1 VDEYFESIARQF
13 ELKISSL
20 GGRDYAVR
28 LGLMGLGATFTGM
41 VAAILHDYSHR
52 LGLIRGTQALVY
64 VGFGGLALML
74 LGFLGMMVA
83 LERDTRNLKKGLP
96 QAQMRFA
103 LCYRLVQEL
112 KYFQND
118 ELPRH
123 LEEALKLWTIL
134 FMYLYWMLNPSREQL
149 MLSRK
154 QKDFSSGREQTPMSH
169 RRLPPA
175 DFPIAL
181 ELERFSSSYPWLQV
195 SSDSKAVIQAFSQVH
210 TKISARLRDGV
221 EVPQLAA
228 ALNHLVTFFF
238 SLIPA
243 KAADPAITKQGCE
256 ELLAFAQ
263 NLARLSPYPE
273 ATHPSWFSRMASRFY
288 SAPEAFAHENTLVR
302 AVAWYLPVM
311 GIYSLGMLMAR
322 WRIPDLDLKGV
333 LISSWIG
340 VPLTIAVGA
349 AVATTRRK

>member
-1 VDEYFESIARQF
+1 MRGTKPLEYVA
-13 ELKISSL
+13 
-20 GGRDYAVR
+20 
-28 LGLMGLGATFTGM
+28 LGA
-41 VAAILHDYSHR
+41 
-52 LGLIRGTQALVY
+52 
-64 VGFGGLALML
+64 LALML

-123 LEEALKLWTIL
+123 LEEAMKLWTIL
-134 FMYLYWMLNPSREQL
+134 LMYLYWMLNPSREQL
-149 MLSRK
+149 MLSR
-154 QKDFSSGREQTPMSH
+154 
-169 RRLPPA
+169 
-175 DFPIAL
+175 
-181 ELERFSSSYPWLQV
+181 
-195 SSDSKAVIQAFSQVH
+195 IQAFSQVH

-228 ALNHLVTFFF
+228 ALNHLLTFFF

-243 KAADPAITKQGCE
+243 KAADPEITKRGRE

-273 ATHPSWFSRMASRFY
+273 AIHPNLFSRIASKVY
-288 SAPEAFAHENTLVR
+288 SVPEVFAHENALVR

-311 GIYSLGMLMAR
+311 AIYSVGMLIAR
-322 WRIPDLDLKGV
+322 WRIPDLNLQGV

-340 VPLTIAVGA
+340 VPLTIAVAA
-349 AVATTRRK
+349 AVATGRRNG

>member
-1 VDEYFESIARQF
+1 MDEYFESIARQF
-13 ELKISSL
+13 EVKISSL
-20 GGRDYAVR
+20 GGPYYAVI
-28 LGLMGLGATFTGM
+28 LGLTGLGSVFVGL
-41 VAAILHDYSHR
+41 VAAILHDYIYR
-52 LGLIRGTQALVY
+52 LGLMRGTKPLEYVAL
-64 VGFGGLALML
+64 GALALML

-123 LEEALKLWTIL
+123 LEEAMKLWTIL
-134 FMYLYWMLNPSREQL
+134 LMYLYWMLNPSREQL
-149 MLSRK
+149 MLSRM
-154 QKDFSSGREQTPMSH
+154 QKDSSSGREQPPMSH

-181 ELERFSSSYPWLQV
+181 ELERFNTSYPWLQIN
-195 SSDSKAVIQAFSQVH
+195 SDSKAIIQAFSQVH

-221 EVPQLAA
+221 EVSQLAA

-273 ATHPSWFSRMASRFY
+273 ATHPSWFSRVASRFY